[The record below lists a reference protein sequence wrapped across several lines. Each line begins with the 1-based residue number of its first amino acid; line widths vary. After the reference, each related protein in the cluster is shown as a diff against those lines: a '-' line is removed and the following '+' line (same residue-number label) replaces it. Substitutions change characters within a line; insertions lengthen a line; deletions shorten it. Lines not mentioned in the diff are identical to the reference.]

1 MGACDLCA
9 CFQGE
14 AMLADV
20 QARLARGRQV
30 FWDAVGAGAG
40 AGAPTH
46 PTSPHG

>member
-1 MGACDLCA
+1 
-9 CFQGE
+9 
-14 AMLADV
+14 LADV

-46 PTSPHG
+46 PTSPHTGDGSGGRGSR